1 LAIFSIAEKV
11 TACFLIHL
19 SPEDNFI
26 DGTKASQTDIVIIQ
40 AAISD
45 AG

>member
-1 LAIFSIAEKV
+1 LATFSIVEKV
-11 TACFLIHL
+11 TPCFLIHL
-19 SPEDNFI
+19 SPKDNFI
-26 DGTKASQTDIVIIQ
+26 DGTKATQADIVIIQ